1 MEHAYT
7 SHITWTGNQGT
18 GTSGY
23 KTYARTWDIAVKGKE
38 PIHCSNDPLL
48 GGDPGKMNPED
59 LLLSSLSACH
69 MLWYLHLASDAG
81 ITVMEYQDSPVATG
95 EVLKGGA
102 GRFISATLRPKIT
115 VLPGTDLDAAAA
127 IHQQIHHVC
136 FIARSVIFRSATSLN
151 LLFLTQSNSFLA
163 RSSGAQEMWLG
174 YPTSATLRCTPKHP
188 ALAVIRLQGNSPR
201 SRLMIAVLF
210 EADAL
215 PEAQERYLQLAAG
228 LTPLLSDTPGFIA
241 IERFQS
247 LNSPGKILSLS
258 WWEDEASVANW
269 QQNERHLAAQRE
281 GKASIFSYYRIRVAR
296 VFRDYSS
303 ERGAQPDV

>member
-1 MEHAYT
+1 MRDQRSRQHINPPPQRKGKSMQHAYT

-23 KTYARTWDIAVKGKE
+23 KAYARTWDIAVKGKE

-115 VLPGTDLDAAAA
+115 VLPGTDLDAATA
-127 IHQQIHHVC
+127 IHQQINHVC
-136 FIARSVIFRSATSLN
+136 FIARSVNFPVSYQPEFIIFNA
-151 LLFLTQSNSFLA
+151 
-163 RSSGAQEMWLG
+163 E
-174 YPTSATLRCTPKHP
+174 
-188 ALAVIRLQGNSPR
+188 
-201 SRLMIAVLF
+201 
-210 EADAL
+210 
-215 PEAQERYLQLAAG
+215 
-228 LTPLLSDTPGFIA
+228 
-241 IERFQS
+241 
-247 LNSPGKILSLS
+247 
-258 WWEDEASVANW
+258 
-269 QQNERHLAAQRE
+269 
-281 GKASIFSYYRIRVAR
+281 
-296 VFRDYSS
+296 
-303 ERGAQPDV
+303 